1 MVETDKGDGKITYLP
16 TKVAI
21 IPKGAT
27 ENNEMGF
34 YLDGEYSTI
43 INEYKEIILELSM
56 TLHHDGK
63 KQKQDEVFLFWVQA
77 IDPFKT

>member
-1 MVETDKGDGKITYLP
+1 MIETDKGNGKITYLP

-21 IPKGAT
+21 IPEGAT

-34 YLDGEYSTI
+34 YLDGEYATI

-63 KQKQDEVFLFWVQA
+63 KQKD
-77 IDPFKT
+77 